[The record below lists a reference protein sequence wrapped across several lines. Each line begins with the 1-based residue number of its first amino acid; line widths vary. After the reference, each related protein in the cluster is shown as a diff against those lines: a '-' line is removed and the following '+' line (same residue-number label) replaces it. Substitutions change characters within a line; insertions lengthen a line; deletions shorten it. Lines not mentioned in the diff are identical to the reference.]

1 MKCKNC
7 GSTHIRAY
15 VKVSMY
21 IDTNDMYRFTKK
33 VISKKTT
40 ELWAVD
46 WDKTSFV
53 CSECGYTWG
62 YGYNNK
68 S

>member
-1 MKCKNC
+1 
-7 GSTHIRAY
+7 
-15 VKVSMY
+15 MY
-21 IDTNDMYRFTKK
+21 IDINDMYKFTKK

-53 CSECGYTWG
+53 CSECGYIWG

>member
-1 MKCKNC
+1 MKCNKC
-7 GSTHIRAY
+7 GSEHIRALIHPI
-15 VKVSMY
+15 MY
-21 IDTNDMYRFTKK
+21 INAQDMYKLTKE

-62 YGYNNK
+62 YVHNNK